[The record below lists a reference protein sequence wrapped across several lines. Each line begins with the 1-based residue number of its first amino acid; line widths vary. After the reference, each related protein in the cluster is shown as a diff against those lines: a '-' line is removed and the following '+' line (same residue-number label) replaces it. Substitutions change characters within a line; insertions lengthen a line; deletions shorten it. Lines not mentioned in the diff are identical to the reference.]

1 MSHRRG
7 KKTMSNSIHT
17 NMGAMV
23 ALQNLKRT
31 NTDLEDIQSRIS
43 TGLRVATAKDNGAVY
58 NIAQQMRSEHSA
70 YDAVTTGLN
79 RAASTA
85 DVALAAG
92 EKISDL
98 LVQMRE
104 KAVATSINNIS
115 ASSRAAYNDD
125 FQSLRDQVN
134 QYIANAVFD
143 GGNLLDGSND
153 PVIPNLTGNY
163 SFLANTTGTQTIDL
177 PITDFRLLD
186 TTTPGPPVPI
196 PPAVATPYAPDQMQ
210 IEATSSLL
218 TVDDAADVRNRIAAS
233 LEFVNSQLGRI
244 GSAAKRIDAHMNFVS
259 TLQDS
264 IKGGIGNLVDADL
277 AVESARLQA
286 AQVRQQLG
294 TQSLSIANQAPQSV
308 LSLFRN

>member
-1 MSHRRG
+1 
-7 KKTMSNSIHT
+7 MSNSIHT
-17 NMGAMV
+17 NMSAMV

-31 NTDLEDIQSRIS
+31 NNDLANVENRIS
-43 TGLRVATAKDNGAVY
+43 TGLRVASAKDNGAVY

-79 RAASTA
+79 RASSMA

-104 KAVATSINNIS
+104 KAVAASIDNLNS
-115 ASSRAAYNDD
+115 SSRAAYNDD
-125 FQSLRDQVN
+125 FMSLRDQVN
-134 QYIANAVFD
+134 QYVGNAVFD
-143 GGNLLDGSND
+143 GANLLDGGND
-153 PVIPNLTGNY
+153 PVIPTLGGTF
-163 SFLANTTGTQTIDL
+163 SFLANTTGTQMIDL
-177 PITDFRLLD
+177 PISDFRLLD
-186 TTTPGPPVPI
+186 TTTPAPPAPV
-196 PPAVATPYAPDQMQ
+196 PPAVAVPYDPDQMH
-210 IEATSSLL
+210 IEETSNLL
-218 TVDDAADVRNRIAAS
+218 SADDATDVRNRIAAS
-233 LEFVNSQLGRI
+233 LEFVNGQLGRI
-244 GSAAKRIDAHMNFVS
+244 GSAAKRIQTHMTFITS
-259 TLQDS
+259 LQDS

-294 TQSLSIANQAPQSV
+294 TQALSIANQAPQSI

>member
-1 MSHRRG
+1 
-7 KKTMSNSIHT
+7 MSNSIHT

-23 ALQNLKRT
+23 ALQNLKKT
-31 NTDLEDIQSRIS
+31 NSDLASVQDRIS
-43 TGLRVATAKDNGAVY
+43 SGLRVATAKDNGAVY

-104 KAVATSINNIS
+104 KAVAASIDNLTP
-115 ASSRAAYNDD
+115 SSRAAYNAD
-125 FQSLRDQVN
+125 FESLRDQVN
-134 QYIANAVFD
+134 QYVTNAVFD
-143 GGNLLDGSND
+143 GGNLLNGQNN
-153 PVIPNLTGNY
+153 PVIPTLTGVY
-163 SFLANTTGTQTIDL
+163 SFLGNTTGSQTIDL
-177 PITDFRLLD
+177 PISDLRLLD
-186 TTTPGPPVPI
+186 TTTPGPPLPI
-196 PPAVATPYAPDQMQ
+196 PPAVAPPYAPDQMQ
-210 IEATSSLL
+210 IEATSTLL

-233 LEFVNSQLGRI
+233 LEFVNAQLGRI
-244 GSAAKRIDAHMNFVS
+244 GSAAKRIEAHSVFVT

-294 TQSLSIANQAPQSV
+294 TQALSIANQAPQSI